1 MKKLALIAA
10 LCVSVFGAK
19 MDKIIIAGPVATVS
33 HPVFKMIED
42 NALRDVADKIEFRLW
57 QNPDE
62 LRAILL
68 KKEAHFVAIPTNV
81 AANLYNKKEP
91 IRLINI
97 PVWGILE
104 IVSRDKNIKTI
115 ADLKNQEII
124 VPFRSDMP
132 DIVLRAI
139 MKKSGFN
146 PNKDF
151 KIKYVPT
158 PPDAMQM
165 MITRRAD
172 NVLLAE
178 PATSMAMR
186 KTGSFPV
193 KLIAPELHRT
203 INLQD
208 EWGRVYKSAP
218 KVPQAGL
225 AVVGDIDADVVKR
238 FNDEYNKALSWYKS
252 NPTKAGALVAK
263 NIKMFTPEAVADSIA
278 HVKLASKDAQGS
290 KKDLEQFFGVLLENE
305 PKLIGGK
312 LPDDGFYYK

>member
-1 MKKLALIAA
+1 MKKLALIVA
-10 LCVSVFGAK
+10 LCISVFGAK

-42 NALRDVADKIEFRLW
+42 NALKDVANKVEFRLW

-91 IRLINI
+91 IKLISV
-97 PVWGILE
+97 PVWGILD

-115 ADLKNQEII
+115 ADLKNKEII
-124 VPFRSDMP
+124 VPFRADMP

-139 MKKSGFN
+139 MKQSGFN

-165 MITRRAD
+165 MIMRRAD

-203 INLQD
+203 LNLQK
-208 EWGRVYKSAP
+208 EWGRVYKTKP
-218 KVPQAGL
+218 QIPQAGL
-225 AVVGDIDADVVKR
+225 AVVGDVDSNVVTR
-238 FNDEYNKALSWYKS
+238 FSEEYNKALKWYKA
-252 NPTKAGALVAK
+252 NPQKAGELVAK
-263 NIKMFTPEAVADSIA
+263 NIKMFTPEAVADSIGF
-278 HVKLASKDAQGS
+278 VKLANSDAETS
-290 KKDLEQFFGVLLENE
+290 KKSLEQFFRVLLEHE

-312 LPDDGFYYK
+312 LPNSGFYYK